1 MSNPDIDKIINK
13 DTNDEYLLQDTT
25 ARGDIQSVTSDLS
38 NKMDKVNPT
47 GSGALSINR
56 KQNTPVGDF
65 STALGLNNEAS
76 GYGATAVGI
85 GNEATGYGATA
96 EGYETEA
103 SGIYSH
109 SEGEYS
115 QASGDYSHAEGDH
128 TQASGDYS
136 HAEGGYTESSGLNS
150 HAEGL
155 DAVASGDQSHAEGE
169 GTEAAGENQH
179 VGGKY
184 NVVDQSDTYA
194 EIIGNGTD
202 ENNRSNARTVDWQGN
217 ETIAG
222 EFYFNG
228 NQAGL
233 SSLLSDKQDT
243 LTPGNNIQINNGTIS
258 ATDTKPGAI
267 NTDNTPAAI
276 SVASSNDWQ
285 CLLNTPVIEAGAGE
299 LWLFEIAAEFQSN
312 ATGLRSIGLSNSNT
326 TAPSVIFKNQHN
338 AVSGAVTD
346 ISLTSFAQP
355 TNGANYYIWVRQ
367 NSGSNLNV
375 TYRYRTVKLS

>member
-25 ARGDIQSVTSDLS
+25 ARGDIQSITSDLS
-38 NKMDKVNPT
+38 DKMDKVNPT

-56 KQNTPVGDF
+56 KQNTTVGDF

-103 SGIYSH
+103 SGTYSH
-109 SEGEYS
+109 AEGDHS
-115 QASGDYSHAEGDH
+115 QASGDYSHAEGNY
-128 TQASGDYS
+128 TESSGDYS
-136 HAEGGYTESSGLNS
+136 HAEGYGTESSGLNS
-150 HAEGL
+150 HSEGL
-155 DAVASGDQSHAEGE
+155 DSIASGDQSHTEGE
-169 GTEAAGENQH
+169 GTEAASDNQH
-179 VGGKY
+179 VSGKY
-184 NVVDQSDTYA
+184 NVVDNSDTYA
-194 EIIGNGTD
+194 EIIGNGAD
-202 ENNRSNARTVDWQGN
+202 ENNRSNARTLDWNGN

-222 EFYFNG
+222 DLFFNG
-228 NQAGL
+228 GQNGL
-233 SSLLSDKQDT
+233 TFQLSGKQDT
-243 LTPGNNIQINNGTIS
+243 LTAGSNIQINGATIS
-258 ATDTKPGAI
+258 ATDTKPGAL

-276 SVASSNDWQ
+276 SAASSNDWQ
-285 CLLNTPVIEAGAGE
+285 CLLNTPIIEAAAGE
-299 LWLFEIAAEFQSN
+299 LWLFEIAVEFQSN
-312 ATGLRSIGLSNSNT
+312 ATGLRGIGLSNSPT
-326 TAPSVIFKNQHN
+326 TAPSVIWKKQIN

-346 ISLTSFAQP
+346 ISLTSFAKP